1 MSAAPARE
9 EEQLKAYEE
18 QLSRMQSIDIA
29 LQAAASLLN
38 IGGMRLGL
46 SAGASERRDL
56 EQVRDAIDGV
66 RALMPIIERRL
77 PAEETGR
84 LRDALSQ
91 LQMAYAQLV
100 RETATA
106 TAGAGA
112 HDARGPSEPASGGA
126 QQPGA
131 GGILQGFQPAAQ
143 SIHQAE
149 TRRPVGEL
157 AADLIRK
164 NVIDNVRHR
173 PVGRDPL

>member
-131 GGILQGFQPAAQ
+131 GGTGGAGGGQAGGAAGPSQPPSPSADEKGRRGPGP
-143 SIHQAE
+143 AE
-149 TRRPVGEL
+149 ASGRLWVPGRR
-157 AADLIRK
+157 
-164 NVIDNVRHR
+164 
-173 PVGRDPL
+173 